1 MNEEKEMSFHEKYCQ
16 LVMKLNTPK
25 DVKNNFAGFDYR
37 TAEGILKAVK
47 LVCIDLELKNI
58 VVITTEEV
66 EFKEG
71 RFYKR
76 VTATITDGINSYTSA
91 FSAREPESKPKMD
104 ESQVSGSA
112 STYGR
117 KYALQN
123 LLMIS
128 DDVDPDS
135 LDNSKEGLPNPKKAT
150 KTQLEALKKH
160 SNEIAQLAK
169 LEGIAFFEQITEKK
183 FGQSVDINKINTEQ
197 LTTLNRYLNELEKY
211 YKGKK

>member
-25 DVKNNFAGFDYR
+25 DVKNNFVGFDYR

-76 VTATITDGINSYTSA
+76 VTATITDGINKYTST

-135 LDNSKEGLPNPKKAT
+135 LDNSKEGLPKPKQASEVQMKAVSEHAMKLANKLNEEPKAFWNRIT
-150 KTQLEALKKH
+150 TNKFGESLDLKKMDT
-160 SNEIAQLAK
+160 AQMA
-169 LEGIAFFEQITEKK
+169 
-183 FGQSVDINKINTEQ
+183 
-197 LTTLNRYLNELEKY
+197 TLNRYMNELEKAHS
-211 YKGKK
+211 KK